1 MLTNEPSRVQ
11 LGSEGG
17 QVLRLG
23 DAGVGPVAGVLD
35 GAHQEGRLAEVQEE
49 RVGHLRVRL
58 AQGTV
63 LGDDKRNMSSYIRLE

>member
-23 DAGVGPVAGVLD
+23 DAGVGSVAGVLD